1 MKILSVFQDVKRY
14 EKIRII
20 TSISV
25 LMALISIHVFVSLVP
40 SSHMEVDSPSFGLL
54 NITSFILA
62 ISLSLIVITKGI
74 VPISINCLGIV
85 LIYGSIVVPTLGQD
99 TIGTIYYKAS
109 IGNVTL
115 ASLYNGSHGIL
126 LLGIFMIIM
135 SIIIGYKPSILYT
148 RNRPQSMETFWSKY
162 PVWKKEMMW
171 IGIGRR
177 SLINVALL
185 VSEKER
191 YLLWRYEYVLASINE
206 SLFLVPVN
214 SLVPSDAVML
224 RESSSGKIVGV
235 DKYIGYLA

>member
-1 MKILSVFQDVKRY
+1 MKVISLFQDVRRY
-14 EKIRII
+14 EEFRII
-20 TSISV
+20 ISV
-25 LMALISIHVFVSLVP
+25 CALIVLILIHVFVSFV
-40 SSHMEVDSPSFGLL
+40 SSSYIDIDSPSFGLL
-54 NITSFILA
+54 NITSFVLA

-74 VPISINCLGIV
+74 MPIAINCFGIV

-109 IGNVTL
+109 LGNVTY

-135 SIIIGYKPSILYT
+135 SVIIGYKPSILYT

-171 IGIGRR
+171 IGINRR
-177 SLINVALL
+177 SLIDVALL

-206 SLFLVPVN
+206 NLFLVPVN
-214 SLVPSDAVML
+214 SLIPSDSVIL